1 MRVCLNRVAKSSGIA
16 LTTALLSVLLGGVVA
31 QAQTTRDFTRPLT
44 AEQKLHHTLNRL
56 TFGARLSDVER
67 VRVMGLNR
75 WIEAQLSPETINNKP
90 LEDKLS
96 ALKALDL
103 PSDKL
108 MLAQSADNGQ
118 FQKKLRELQQQQSQ
132 GNKRN
137 NIPATP
143 IVFTPQEEK
152 LRAELEA
159 ADLELQ
165 TSYQVLGELQ
175 LDKITRAIESE
186 RQLYEIMVDFW
197 SNHFNLDVKKNA
209 VRVLKVVDERE
220 VIRPHVFG
228 SFRDMLGASAK
239 SPAMLVYLDNASSTR
254 EREMNAP
261 RGRRMRG
268 QNQQVAA
275 MPNMPATPA
284 PVRSRGGINEN
295 YARELMELHTLGV
308 DGGYTQQD
316 VQNVARC
323 FTGWSLDRKTGQ
335 FLFRRSAHDEGEKT
349 VLGQTIPAN
358 GGISDGEKVLDILA
372 THPATAKFIAR
383 KLCVRLVA
391 DEPPATLVDKAVKS
405 FTATNG
411 DLRAV
416 VKTIVTSPE
425 FFSTGAYRAKIKSPF
440 EYAVSA
446 VRAMSGVVLMP
457 DTSVR
462 TERQRLIGDGYSS
475 GRGGGYG
482 GKRTQKTMAISI
494 GDMGQPLYS
503 YQAPTGYSE
512 DSRNW
517 VSTGALVS
525 RLNYALALVG
535 NDIYNV
541 VTASSLLLKGVDEHD
556 HAAMV
561 ERLAQTILNG
571 DMSAGTRA
579 TLTRETASP
588 GAIDRNKLT
597 ALVLGSPE
605 FQRR

>member
-1 MRVCLNRVAKSSGIA
+1 MNRRLKQVVTGKKVAGA
-16 LTTALLSVLLGGVVA
+16 TAFLAIVLSA
-31 QAQTTRDFTRPLT
+31 AMATAQTPRDFARPLS
-44 AEQKLHHTLNRL
+44 AEQKINHAINRL
-56 TFGARLSDVER
+56 TFGGRAGEVER
-67 VRVMGLNR
+67 VRTMGLNR
-75 WIEAQLSPETINNKP
+75 WIDAQLHPETLNDAA
-90 LEDKLS
+90 LEAKLS
-96 ALKALDL
+96 ALKTLQL
-103 PSDKL
+103 PADKL
-108 MLAQSADNGQ
+108 MLAQNADTGQ
-118 FQKKLRELQQQQSQ
+118 LQKKLRELEQQQRQQ
-132 GNKRN
+132 GQQRNK
-137 NIPATP
+137 TP
-143 IVFTPQEEK
+143 LMPVAFTPQEER
-152 LRAELEA
+152 LRAEIEA
-159 ADLELQ
+159 ANIELQ
-165 TSYQVLGELQ
+165 TSYQALGELQ
-175 LDKITRAIESE
+175 LDKITRAIESQ

-228 SFRDMLGASAK
+228 KFRDLLGASAQ
-239 SPAMLVYLDNASSTR
+239 SPAMMVYLDNASSTR
-254 EREMNAP
+254 EREMTAP
-261 RGRRMRG
+261 RGRRAMR
-268 QNQQVAA
+268 QNQLADNAPAV
-275 MPNMPATPA
+275 ATP
-284 PVRSRGGINEN
+284 PRRRGGINEN

-323 FTGWSLDRKTGQ
+323 FTGWSLDRRTGK
-335 FLFRRSAHDEGEKT
+335 FLFRREAHDNGEKV
-349 VLGQTIPAN
+349 VLGHTIPAN

-372 THPATAKFIAR
+372 SHPSTAKFIAR

-391 DEPPATLVDKAVKS
+391 DEPPASVIDKAVQT
-405 FTATNG
+405 FMATDG

-446 VRAMSGVVLMP
+446 VRALGGVVLMP
-457 DTSVR
+457 DAQVR
-462 TERQRLIGDGYSS
+462 AERLRLIADGLSS
-475 GRGGGYG
+475 TRGGGGYG
-482 GKRTQKTMAISI
+482 GRRVQKTLAVSI

-512 DSRNW
+512 DSREW

-541 VTASSLLLKGVDEHD
+541 ITTPALLLKGVDEHD

-561 ERLAQTILNG
+561 DRLAQTILNG
-571 DMSAGTRA
+571 DISPGTRA
-579 TLTRETASP
+579 TLVRETGGP
-588 GAIDRNKLT
+588 GAVDRNKLT
-597 ALVLGSPE
+597 ALVIGSPE